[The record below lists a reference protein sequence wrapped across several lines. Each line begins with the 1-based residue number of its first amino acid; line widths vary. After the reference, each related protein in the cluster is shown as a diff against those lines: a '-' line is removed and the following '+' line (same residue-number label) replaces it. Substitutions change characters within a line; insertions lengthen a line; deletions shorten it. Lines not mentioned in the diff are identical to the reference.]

1 MDRQYALATTD
12 SPMESSKSSDDATRD
27 TGVGERSYS
36 KETSSEYSESPKSF
50 EGGLGGGLA
59 LPVSAARLSLAL
71 LASGHGRAE
80 GGEVKN
86 KEMASD
92 KE

>member
-1 MDRQYALATTD
+1 
-12 SPMESSKSSDDATRD
+12 MESSKSSDDATRD

-36 KETSSEYSESPKSF
+36 EETSSEYSESPKSF
-50 EGGLGGGLA
+50 EGGLGGGGGLA

-71 LASGHGRAE
+71 LAFGHGRAE
-80 GGEVKN
+80 GGEVKK